1 MSPESAVSLSS
12 LLCAFD
18 ECELQDLLSTF
29 SCRDESIANFLKRQA
44 IEFEK
49 ASKSRTYLFIDDQS
63 DKEIAGFFSVAI
75 SNLYIP
81 EVTTDGL
88 PVSSINNRKKL
99 DGYRGKRNGTV
110 QTNFPVYLIGQIARN
125 SKYPPANLSCK
136 TLLDSATGVIQDA
149 AQLVCGRLMLV
160 ECTKALV
167 PFYECH
173 GFKRQNFH
181 VDTDSFREENL
192 IQMIKPINNY
202 VCSVR

>member
-18 ECELQDLLSTF
+18 EHELQDLFSTF

-63 DKEIAGFFSVAI
+63 EKGIAGFFSVAI

-99 DGYRGKRNGTV
+99 DGYRGKRKGAV
-110 QTNFPVYLIGQIARN
+110 QTNFPVYLIGQLARN
-125 SKYPPANLSCK
+125 SKYPPACLSGK
-136 TLLDSATGVIQDA
+136 TLLDSAAGVIQDA
-149 AQLVCGRLMLV
+149 VQLVGGRLMLV
-160 ECTKALV
+160 ECTEDLV
-167 PFYECH
+167 PFYERY

-181 VDTDSFREENL
+181 VDADSFREESL
-192 IQMIKPINNY
+192 IQMIKQINNHI
-202 VCSVR
+202 CFDS